1 MIMAH
6 ITMVW
11 ITFAELMLLVLLV
24 GVATGTVTW
33 FVMARRTRRRLQ
45 ELGNQLEQAA
55 SCGESKAATVL
66 EGPDGVGQLSVR
78 VRALIDTLTDSRLRL
93 RTLWAAVEQS
103 PVTVMITDAKGRIEY
118 VNPKFKELTG
128 YDGAEV
134 LGRNPR
140 FLKSGQTPGEQYTE
154 LWQTITQGREWRG
167 EILNKARDGRLF
179 WEMASISPL
188 RDTDGCITH
197 FVAVKED
204 ITRQKYIQ
212 QEHAELTAD
221 MILARDHL
229 ERQAD
234 QLEAQSE
241 QLAHARKQA
250 DAANEA
256 KSAFLAAVSHE
267 IRTPMTSVLGFAEL
281 LNDPS
286 YSKAEQRR
294 FVQAILR
301 NGRHLLALIT
311 DILDFS
317 KIEAGKMTLEPVAMD
332 VREVVREVLEIT
344 GMAASHK
351 GLKLAAEFSG
361 PIPKM
366 IESDPLRLRQIL
378 TNLVSNAIKFTS
390 QGGVRLVVQCLPPM
404 TSDSAQ
410 KHRMTFEVIDTGVG
424 LDQEQ
429 LARLFQPFSQVSHDA
444 RQNQGG
450 TGLGL
455 AISRRL
461 ANLMQGEVSVSSV
474 PGAGSVFTLTLPLQL
489 DEATQWVTPAG
500 DGTQV
505 MDEALPDSLS
515 TSSTT
520 PVHKQTMM
528 PQGRVLVA
536 DDSADNRLLMSMML
550 RTWGIG
556 CTAVEDG
563 RLAVDEALQKKRD
576 GKPYQLILMDMQMP
590 RVDGIEA
597 TKELRAKGYRL
608 PIVMLTAH
616 ALPEIAR
623 QCEQAGCD
631 QVVTKPVNEK
641 KLHETVLRFL
651 QEKRDA
657 A

>member
-1 MIMAH
+1 MTLAH
-6 ITMVW
+6 ITMIW
-11 ITFAELMLLVLLV
+11 ITFAELALLVLLV
-24 GVATGTVTW
+24 GGATGTVTW
-33 FVMARRTRRRLQ
+33 LVMARRTRRRLQ
-45 ELGNQLEQAA
+45 ELGNQLEQVACA
-55 SCGESKAATVL
+55 GKSETSRSM

-78 VRALIDTLTDSRLRL
+78 VRALIDNLTDSRVRL

-128 YDGAEV
+128 YEGAEV

-140 FLKSGQTPGEQYTE
+140 FLKSDQTPAELYTE

-179 WEMASISPL
+179 WELASISPL
-188 RDTDGCITH
+188 RDADGCITH

-204 ITRQKYIQ
+204 ITRQKYVE

-221 MILARDHL
+221 LILARDHL

-281 LNDPS
+281 LSDPS

-311 DILDFS
+311 DILDLS
-317 KIEAGKMTLEPVAMD
+317 KIEAGKMTLDPVTMD
-332 VREVVREVLEIT
+332 VHEMVREVVEIN

-366 IESDPLRLRQIL
+366 IEADPLRLRQIL

-390 QGGVRLVVQCLPPM
+390 QGGVRLVVQCLPPKGN
-404 TSDSAQ
+404 DSAK
-410 KHRMTFEVIDTGVG
+410 KHHMTFEVIDTGIG

-429 LARLFQPFSQVSHDA
+429 LSRLFQPFSQVSHDA
-444 RQNQGG
+444 RQKQGG

-474 PGAGSVFTLTLPLQL
+474 PGAGSVFTLTIPLRL
-489 DEATQWVTPAG
+489 NEATQWVTPAG
-500 DGTQV
+500 GGTQV
-505 MDEALPDSLS
+505 MDEALPETLNV
-515 TSSTT
+515 
-520 PVHKQTMM
+520 PVTVPVKKQTMLE
-528 PQGRVLVA
+528 GVRVLVA

-550 RTWGIG
+550 RSWGIG

-563 RLAVDEALQKKRD
+563 RLAVDEALQKVRE
-576 GKPYQLILMDMQMP
+576 GQPYELILMDMQMP

-597 TKELRAKGYRL
+597 TKELRAKGYGL

-623 QCEQAGCD
+623 QCEEAGCN

-651 QEKRDA
+651 QEQRSA